1 MTPEV
6 MEHAFEPFF
15 TTKVRGKGTGLG
27 LSTVIG
33 VVEQSGGT
41 IDTASSPGVG
51 SVFTIL
57 LPRVGG
63 ASEADGT
70 AERTNPMRGGSE
82 TILVAE
88 DQEGVRLYVER
99 VLNRAGY
106 RVLGAANGQDAL
118 ALAKTL
124 PQVDLLFTDMVM
136 PGLSGPELAKLLT
149 AIHPGVRTLY
159 ASGYSDEALDQGF
172 ANEGQVPYLAK
183 PFSTDG
189 LLARIREVLES
200 PG

>member
-41 IDTASSPGVG
+41 IETASSPGTG

-57 LPRVGG
+57 LPRVDG
-63 ASEADGT
+63 AREPDET
-70 AERTNPMRGGSE
+70 AGRTNPTRGGSE

-88 DQEGVRLYVER
+88 DQDAVRLYVER
-99 VLNRAGY
+99 ILSRAGY
-106 RVLGAANGQDAL
+106 RVLSAANGQDAL
-118 ALAKTL
+118 TLAKTL
-124 PQVDLLFTDMVM
+124 PHVDLLFTDIVM

-159 ASGYSDEALDQGF
+159 ASGYSDEALDRGF
-172 ANEGQVPYLAK
+172 DKEGQVPYLAK
-183 PFSTDG
+183 PFNRGG
-189 LLARIREVLES
+189 LLTRIREVLNS